1 MADVT
6 PGSYVRVRRAGP
18 GQWHVVSKWGTSS
31 WTTWPEAMADA
42 DHLRRTIRDG
52 LAHRAERIRTADGPC
67 AYQGCGEPGHHINGW
82 GRGFAFCDEHAP
94 VAEHAIANPRPI
106 RNRRAPQIHSLKEHA
121 A

>member
-1 MADVT
+1 MTA
-6 PGSYVRVRRAGP
+6 GSYVTVRRHP
-18 GQWHVVSKWGTSS
+18 LNRDWMVVSAWGDSRWDS
-31 WTTWPEAMADA
+31 WTDAMTEASR
-42 DHLRRTIRDG
+42 LRGTIRAA
-52 LAHRAERIRTADGPC
+52 LAYRAERIRTADGPC

-106 RNRRAPQIHSLKEHA
+106 RNRRAPQIRSMKENA